1 MLCRV
6 VLRQEFCIAL
16 FTCCKIATAA
26 EIAACFYKERYIV
39 FHLDNVE
46 CF

>member
-1 MLCRV
+1 MLCREE
-6 VLRQEFCIAL
+6 LRQSSVL

-26 EIAACFYKERYIV
+26 EIAAYFYKKRYIV